1 MLPCSMFVTDMCQ
14 CLSHDDIHLPIAGLW
29 LTCGHWLCSPNPLP
43 VGFLRFTDVKWP
55 GKESTQAFFRFLVI
69 PLLAAL
75 RSVLEFPKS
84 NCYFFV
90 S

>member
-1 MLPCSMFVTDMCQ
+1 MLPCFMFVRIVPV
-14 CLSHDDIHLPIAGLW
+14 SVSDDTHLPVASLW
-29 LTCGHWLCSPNPLP
+29 LACGYWLCFPNP
-43 VGFLRFTDVKWP
+43 DVKWP

-69 PLLAAL
+69 CLLAAL

>member
-1 MLPCSMFVTDMCQ
+1 MLPCFMFVRIVPV
-14 CLSHDDIHLPIAGLW
+14 SVSDDNHLPVASLW
-29 LTCGHWLCSPNPLP
+29 LACGHWLCFPNPLLM
-43 VGFLRFTDVKWP
+43 GFLGDTDVKWP

-69 PLLAAL
+69 RLLAAL